1 MVKMECEACGEDC
14 SNAYMTFRGAPY
26 HFSCIPMRNA
36 LRSRKTAFDK
46 ACKAERDLVEK
57 NNNPIYDDDEA
68 MKALQTLKDKGYSSE
83 DVIQKLWEMEMES
96 TTATN

>member
-1 MVKMECEACGEDC
+1 MHKIKLGH
-14 SNAYMTFRGAPY
+14 Y
-26 HFSCIPMRNA
+26 
-36 LRSRKTAFDK
+36 
-46 ACKAERDLVEK
+46 
-57 NNNPIYDDDEA
+57 PIYDDDEA